1 MRRSRRRRWRRSHS
15 CSARRVCH
23 PRTPIR
29 SRASPSTTR
38 SPKRST
44 RFRWCTSRS
53 RRKFSPGSAALCVR
67 EAGLSPPLAV
77 PADPI
82 GERRFLHRS
91 CGDREHAHRAI
102 DVVNDEPVPV
112 QREEKLEGDEC
123 YALVAVHE
131 RMVRREAIGVG
142 GGELG
147 GVGFAVGGPVQRAR
161 EGRIEQARIADAGTA
176 AVLGELLVVRGENDG
191 ALDPDPLPHF
201 ASSRST
207 ARRFLAMRRTCFI
220 CAAKRGSWGVSRRP
234 SGVSV
239 TCSVSPLSTF
249 RRASMSFGRITP
261 TELPIRVSLRA
272 AMVGSNVITSV
283 IIPRPFAGFKSRLG
297 HDDPPGAA
305 AGFRA
310 GGYPVNAISSCDDPK
325 AYPDAIITIYTHR

>member
-1 MRRSRRRRWRRSHS
+1 
-15 CSARRVCH
+15 
-23 PRTPIR
+23 
-29 SRASPSTTR
+29 
-38 SPKRST
+38 
-44 RFRWCTSRS
+44 
-53 RRKFSPGSAALCVR
+53 
-67 EAGLSPPLAV
+67 
-77 PADPI
+77 
-82 GERRFLHRS
+82 
-91 CGDREHAHRAI
+91 
-102 DVVNDEPVPV
+102 
-112 QREEKLEGDEC
+112 C

-310 GGYPVNAISSCDDPK
+310 GGSPVNAISSCDDPK
-325 AYPDAIITIYTHR
+325 EDLDAIQTVYPRRPGQSHRSRPRTGLGESDRRRIRGFRVPVVRPGLSRSEDAAQALRGPRALRVPAFPARGSASSR